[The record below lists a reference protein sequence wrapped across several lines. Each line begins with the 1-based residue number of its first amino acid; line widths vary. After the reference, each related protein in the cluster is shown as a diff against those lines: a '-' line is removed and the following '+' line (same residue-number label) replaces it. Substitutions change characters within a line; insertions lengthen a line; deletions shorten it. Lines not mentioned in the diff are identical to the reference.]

1 MHQLTR
7 LRKQVLQYKVLE
19 RGAVDDFCLSSPAG
33 ATFDEAAAKKRVA
46 EIERPKAFPPSSK
59 VAVFP
64 LLRFR
69 PYHRLDLK
77 YQKLFGQAVAEHTKA
92 KEEARLNFTKTTRMV
107 LELSTELSL
116 IKQVIENIEG
126 DFSTNF
132 K

>member
-1 MHQLTR
+1 MIEH
-7 LRKQVLQYKVLE
+7 KVLKK
-19 RGAVDDFCLSSPAG
+19 GAVDDFCLSSPAEVMSS
-33 ATFDEAAAKKRVA
+33 EAATRKRLT
-46 EIERPKAFPPSSK
+46 ESERPKTFPPSSK

-77 YQKLFGQAVAEHTKA
+77 YEKLFGQAVAEHTKA
-92 KEEARLNFTKTTRMV
+92 KEEARLNFTTTTKMV

-116 IKQVIENIEG
+116 IKQVIENIEA
-126 DFSTNF
+126 DFSSNS